1 MGSGGENREIEMPHV
16 TGIGGVFFKSKG
28 DNKALAAWYKEHLGV
43 DVQPWGGAIFRWS
56 DDPAK
61 DKGATAWNIDERNS
75 TKYKPS
81 DSSFRINYRVDDLEG
96 ILGKLQKAGLDV
108 QGPERSEY
116 GKFAWLMD
124 PEGNSIELWEP

>member
-1 MGSGGENREIEMPHV
+1 MPRV

-43 DVQPWGGAIFRWS
+43 EVQPWGGAIFRWS

-61 DKGATAWNIDERNS
+61 DKGATAWSIDETNLA
-75 TKYKPS
+75 KYNPS

-96 ILGKLQKAGLDV
+96 MLRNLQKARIEV
-108 QGPERSEY
+108 QGPVSSEY
-116 GKFAWLMD
+116 GRFAWLID
-124 PEGNSIELWEP
+124 PEGNRIELWEP